1 VLILGSLAAISI
13 QYGLMVRYKLTGS
26 EEPSIFEPPLIT
38 VSSTTTTATKSTAV
52 ERKGDSGVVDDI
64 CATSTPVFKN
74 SDAWLQGPRLGN
86 IGNMTESLARNLIL
100 DLRGNN
106 IPSSSYISS
115 SETIL
120 EQTMCIQKSRFLT
133 WETLSELSEN
143 HTGTEGS
150 FQATP
155 VHTLAFRLM
164 FLALHENQ
172 HGPARNELKS
182 RLCHATQQQP
192 LPATTQN
199 PPIGP
204 FDFECDPS
212 TKYLVVPVTHYSGFG
227 NAVRESMRFPL
238 AMGFVMQR
246 VVLFV
251 NAAPGGPEYLRVDWE
266 LSSCPRHDF
275 QCVYMPLSPCVLTK
289 TQLDEATETPKE
301 AMRELLMTGNLDDR
315 YANQTVL
322 IMQHEESARF
332 PDPKGIHEAF
342 WASIS
347 NNIWNQ
353 VGLPNDPALMERVKS
368 YILTLL
374 TLSKKK
380 NVRVLK
386 DHLRYM
392 LQYVTN
398 FYILRPNEWA
408 RSKINSIVEDIIP
421 SDFVAETAIGIPIRG
436 TIISHQVAQ
445 SSNGFT
451 IASGWFLTPFVCS
464 INLYTNSFRQMSP

>member
-1 VLILGSLAAISI
+1 MLS
-13 QYGLMVRYKLTGS
+13 GLMVRYKTMGRVEQLS
-26 EEPSIFEPPLIT
+26 FEPPTAT
-38 VSSTTTTATKSTAV
+38 VSSTMIIGTNSSSMAI

-74 SDAWLQGPRLGN
+74 TDAWLQGPRIGN
-86 IGNMTESLARNLIL
+86 IDNMTESLARNLIL
-100 DLRGNN
+100 DLRGNTS
-106 IPSSSYISS
+106 PSSSYMSS

-120 EQTMCIQKSRFLT
+120 EQTMCIRKSRFLT

-150 FQATP
+150 YQATP

-192 LPATTQN
+192 LPATTQK

-227 NAVRESMRFPL
+227 NAVRESIRFPL

-289 TQLDEATETPKE
+289 TQLDEATEMPKE
-301 AMRELLMTGNLDDR
+301 VATKLRMTGNLDDR

-368 YILTLL
+368 YILTIGSNYKW
-374 TLSKKK
+374 TT
-380 NVRVLK
+380 
-386 DHLRYM
+386 HM
-392 LQYVTN
+392 LTN

-436 TIISHQVAQ
+436 TIINHQVAQ

-464 INLYTNSFRQMSP
+464 INLYTNSVRQMSS

>member
-1 VLILGSLAAISI
+1 
-13 QYGLMVRYKLTGS
+13 M
-26 EEPSIFEPPLIT
+26 FEPPLIT
-38 VSSTTTTATKSTAV
+38 VSSTTFKAAKSTAV

-86 IGNMTESLARNLIL
+86 TDNMTGSLARNLIL
-100 DLRGNN
+100 DLRGNDS
-106 IPSSSYISS
+106 PSSSYTSS

-120 EQTMCIQKSRFLT
+120 EQTMCIRKSRFLT

-150 FQATP
+150 YQATP

-192 LPATTQN
+192 LATTTQN

-212 TKYLVVPVTHYSGFG
+212 TKYLLVPVPHHNGFG
-227 NAVRESMRFPL
+227 YIMKDFMSSQL
-238 AMGFVMQR
+238 LMGFFMQR

-251 NAAPGGPEYLRVDWE
+251 NAAPGGPEYLRYVWK
-266 LSSCPRHDF
+266 LSSCPRKDF

-289 TQLDEATETPKE
+289 TQLDEATEPPKE
-301 AMRELLMTGNLDDR
+301 AFRELLMTGNFDDR

-322 IMQHEESARF
+322 VMQFDEIGPY

-342 WASIS
+342 WAFIS
-347 NNIWNQ
+347 KNIWNQ

-368 YILTLL
+368 YILSMGKSTKDLRK
-374 TLSKKK
+374 SGQ
-380 NVRVLK
+380 

-392 LQYVTN
+392 LESVSK

-421 SDFVAETAIGIPIRG
+421 SDFVAETAIGLPIRG
-436 TIISHQVAQ
+436 TIVSHQVALQ
-445 SSNGFT
+445 S
-451 IASGWFLTPFVCS
+451 
-464 INLYTNSFRQMSP
+464 